1 MSVIVTVQKNY
12 TGDNCQAAMAQWDA
26 GEGKDAEKE
35 CLWRKCTQ
43 QVQYKVDLG
52 YSKVRM
58 NDRMPFQ
65 YPRGL
70 NREMFVREKNRQS
83 RMLAERVRRL
93 NNDAFQPYLY
103 YEFEKLIRHFYDGHS
118 RILALF
124 NLPIILKFKNDL
136 IELVNRN
143 WQFDWG
149 RHNEDVTDIT
159 FFEAIKYR
167 IPPSPIPMI
176 EAYQKE
182 TRSKRKLVEHTNQLF
197 RLLLELW
204 RDLSQNVA
212 ARENA
217 KCQKVIAEIEQII
230 KNEPLVA
237 RVAYNPVRSML
248 VRNLEVILQSKI
260 SFALFT
266 NVHLILSVDL
276 IQMFDLG
283 STMGLYFGLTLL
295 TVFELIIFFLF
306 HKKSTATSSGSC
318 SQPRQNARTVPAVY
332 SIPRPKTVANAPLSV
347 AKDRRQPII
356 IKRGKTVRSH

>member
-1 MSVIVTVQKNY
+1 
-12 TGDNCQAAMAQWDA
+12 
-26 GEGKDAEKE
+26 
-35 CLWRKCTQ
+35 
-43 QVQYKVDLG
+43 
-52 YSKVRM
+52 M

-83 RMLAERVRRL
+83 RMLAE
-93 NNDAFQPYLY
+93 
-103 YEFEKLIRHFYDGHS
+103 
-118 RILALF
+118 
-124 NLPIILKFKNDL
+124 
-136 IELVNRN
+136 
-143 WQFDWG
+143 

-306 HKKSTATSSGSC
+306 HKKSTATSSGNG

>member
-1 MSVIVTVQKNY
+1 M
-12 TGDNCQAAMAQWDA
+12 
-26 GEGKDAEKE
+26 
-35 CLWRKCTQ
+35 WRKCTQ

-52 YSKVRM
+52 YSK
-58 NDRMPFQ
+58 
-65 YPRGL
+65 
-70 NREMFVREKNRQS
+70 
-83 RMLAERVRRL
+83 
-93 NNDAFQPYLY
+93 
-103 YEFEKLIRHFYDGHS
+103 
-118 RILALF
+118 
-124 NLPIILKFKNDL
+124 
-136 IELVNRN
+136 
-143 WQFDWG
+143 
-149 RHNEDVTDIT
+149 HNEDVTDIT

-182 TRSKRKLVEHTNQLF
+182 TPSKRKLVEHTNQLF

-276 IQMFDLG
+276 IQM
-283 STMGLYFGLTLL
+283 
-295 TVFELIIFFLF
+295 
-306 HKKSTATSSGSC
+306 C
-318 SQPRQNARTVPAVY
+318 
-332 SIPRPKTVANAPLSV
+332 
-347 AKDRRQPII
+347 
-356 IKRGKTVRSH
+356 